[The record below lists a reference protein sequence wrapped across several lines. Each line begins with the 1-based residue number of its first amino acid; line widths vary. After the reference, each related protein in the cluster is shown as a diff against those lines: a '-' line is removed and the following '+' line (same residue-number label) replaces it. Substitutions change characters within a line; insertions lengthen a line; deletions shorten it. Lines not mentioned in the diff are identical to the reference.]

1 MLNPEKR
8 IMVDMSATLI
18 HHGHIRLLK
27 KASEHGK
34 VVVGLTT
41 DNEIISNKGYT
52 PELNYKYRREVLE
65 SIKYVDE
72 VVPTPWLI
80 DEKVLEQYN
89 IDFLVHGSD
98 NSNLIPKNKLKI
110 FSRTEGVSS
119 TDIRHNS
126 LKSITQINNQKLML
140 TPGPAVVLHENLQ
153 YIKPLFGRGD
163 DEYTKIS
170 KVVSD
175 WIKKLSGQDE
185 VITMQGS
192 ATLALELAAHS
203 FVSNKVLLVSTGYY
217 SDRLKK
223 LLSKD
228 CDVTICKYENLES
241 IKGNYDWLLC
251 AYTETSI
258 AFKVYLQSVRDK
270 ADECGAKL
278 YVDATG
284 SIGLEESHDL
294 ADVAAF
300 SSCKGLFGL
309 TGASF
314 VAFKSDLTPKYLDTF
329 YFNLNTQKEKMT
341 TGPYH
346 AIASLYGVI
355 KIHNRLVER
364 VINSKNATLRK
375 WNSIV
380 RDNNQP
386 LLCTYLEG
394 EVVPNDDNI
403 VLYSPRSELR
413 GSVICHFGEIFHDKV
428 EITHRINIKNS
439 SN

>member
-1 MLNPEKR
+1 MLNSEKR

-41 DNEIISNKGYT
+41 DNEILSKKGYT
-52 PELNYKYRREVLE
+52 PELNYKHRREILE
-65 SIKYVDE
+65 SIEYVDE

-80 DEKVLEQYN
+80 DDKVLEQYN
-89 IDFLVHGSD
+89 IDFLVHGFD

-110 FSRTEGVSS
+110 FPRTEGVSS
-119 TDIRHNS
+119 TDIRQNS

-140 TPGPAVVLHENLQ
+140 TPGPAVVLYENLQ
-153 YIKPLFGRGD
+153 YLKPLFGRGD

-170 KVVSD
+170 KVVTD

-185 VITMQGS
+185 VVTMQGS

-203 FVSNKVLLVSTGYY
+203 FVSDKVLLISTGYY
-217 SDRLKK
+217 SDRLEK
-223 LLSKD
+223 LLPKH
-228 CDVTICKYENLES
+228 CDLTICKYENLEN
-241 IKGNYDWLLC
+241 IKDNYDWLMC

-258 AFKVYLQSVRDK
+258 AFKVDLQSVRDK

-284 SIGLEESHDL
+284 SIGLEDNHYL
-294 ADVAAF
+294 ADITAF
-300 SSCKGLFGL
+300 SSCNGLFGL

-314 VAFKSDLTPKYLDTF
+314 VAYKSDLIPKNLDTF
-329 YFNLNTQKEKMT
+329 YFNLFTQKDKMT

-355 KIHNRLVER
+355 EIHGRLVKR

-375 WNSIV
+375 WSSIV
-380 RDNNQP
+380 RNDNQP

-403 VLYSPRSELR
+403 VLYSPRSELS
-413 GSVICHFGEIFHDKV
+413 GSVICHFGEIFYDEVKIDK
-428 EITHRINIKNS
+428 RIEVQC
-439 SN
+439 

>member
-1 MLNPEKR
+1 MLNSGKR

-27 KASEHGK
+27 KASEHGS

-52 PELNYKYRREVLE
+52 PELNYKYRKEMLE

-72 VVPTPWLI
+72 VVPSPWLI
-80 DEKVLEQYN
+80 DDKVLEQYN

-110 FSRTEGVSS
+110 FPRTEGVSS
-119 TDIRHNS
+119 ANIRQNS

-140 TPGPAVVLHENLQ
+140 TPGPAVVLYENLQ

-170 KVVSD
+170 QVVTD
-175 WIKKLSGQDE
+175 WIKNLSGQDE
-185 VITMQGS
+185 VVSMQGS

-203 FVSNKVLLVSTGYY
+203 FVSDKVLLISTGYY
-217 SDRLKK
+217 SDRLEK
-223 LLSKD
+223 LLPKN
-228 CDVTICKYENLES
+228 CDLAICKYENLEN
-241 IKGNYDWLLC
+241 IKDNYDWIMC

-258 AFKVYLQSVRDK
+258 AFKVDLQSVRDK

-284 SIGLEESHDL
+284 SIGLEDNHHL
-294 ADVAAF
+294 ADVTAF

-314 VAFKSDLTPKYLDTF
+314 VAYKSDLIPKNLETF
-329 YFNLNTQKEKMT
+329 YFNLFT
-341 TGPYH
+341 
-346 AIASLYGVI
+346 
-355 KIHNRLVER
+355 
-364 VINSKNATLRK
+364 
-375 WNSIV
+375 
-380 RDNNQP
+380 
-386 LLCTYLEG
+386 
-394 EVVPNDDNI
+394 
-403 VLYSPRSELR
+403 
-413 GSVICHFGEIFHDKV
+413 
-428 EITHRINIKNS
+428 
-439 SN
+439 